1 MHFMWKMIICL
12 QNEVVYQIL
21 HGLALIKVATQVKL
35 LRNFTKPVNQT
46 TLETRKTT
54 RRPSSVRYAKCL
66 ADTTKKRWKLSLQK
80 TVELEF
86 LDFTF
91 KGSCLNVTC
100 FFSVKFAFLRFIKL
114 WTRHCKKPYKFLQ
127 AIYVLRQ
134 LQNVV
139 R

>member
-1 MHFMWKMIICL
+1 MHLIWKMIICL

-21 HGLALIKVATQVKL
+21 HSLALIKVPTQVKL

-46 TLETRKTT
+46 TIETRKTT
-54 RRPSSVRYAKCL
+54 RRPSSLWYAKCF
-66 ADTTKKRWKLSLQK
+66 ADTAKNRWKLSLQK

-100 FFSVKFAFLRFIKL
+100 FFSVKFAFLRFIKSR
-114 WTRHCKKPYKFLQ
+114 TSHCKNPTIFFKQYTSWGSCKM
-127 AIYVLRQ
+127 
-134 LQNVV
+134 
-139 R
+139 